1 MNEKQ
6 VQIIAKDT
14 IRFMG
19 DNVYPRIKQINNQW
33 YLVLTKV
40 SDNIIKTVYQLNE
53 KTLLFD
59 YLGFQYDDLLDK
71 TYPNGVDFDTFND
84 VLWQVMETKDF

>member
-6 VQIIAKDT
+6 VKILVKET

-19 DNVYPRIKQINNQW
+19 DNVYPRIKQIDNQW

-40 SDNIIKTVYQLNE
+40 SDNIMKTVYLLNE
-53 KTLLFD
+53 KTLQFD
-59 YLGFQYDDLLDK
+59 YLGFQCDDSLSR
-71 TYPNGVDFDTFND
+71 TYPNGVDFDTFNN
-84 VLWQVMETKDF
+84 VLWQTMETKDF

>member
-6 VQIIAKDT
+6 VQKFVKET

-19 DNVYPRIKQINNQW
+19 NNIYPRIKQINNQW

-40 SDNIIKTVYQLNE
+40 SDNITKTVYRLNE

-59 YLGFQYDDLLDK
+59 YLGFQYDDLLEK
-71 TYPNGVDFDTFND
+71 TFPNGVDFDTFNN

>member
-1 MNEKQ
+1 MDEKQ
-6 VQIIAKDT
+6 VKILVKKT

-19 DNVYPRIKQINNQW
+19 DNVYPRIRQINNQW

-40 SDNIIKTVYQLNE
+40 NDNIMKTVYRLNE

-59 YLGFQYDDLLDK
+59 YLGFQCDDSLDR
-71 TYPNGVDFDTFND
+71 THPNGVDFDTFNN

>member
-6 VQIIAKDT
+6 VQVLVKEAL
-14 IRFMG
+14 RFMG
-19 DNVYPRIKQINNQW
+19 YDVYPRIKQIDNQW

-40 SDNIIKTVYQLNE
+40 GDNIMKTVYQLNE
-53 KTLLFD
+53 RTLHFD
-59 YLGFQYDDLLDK
+59 YLGFQCDDSLDR

>member
-1 MNEKQ
+1 MTEKQ
-6 VQIIAKDT
+6 VQIIVKDT

-19 DNVYPRIKQINNQW
+19 NNVYPRIKQIDDNW

-40 SDNIIKTVYQLNE
+40 GDNIMKTVYRLNE

-59 YLGFQYDDLLDK
+59 YLGFQYDDSLSK
-71 TYPNGVDFDTFND
+71 TYPNGIDFDTFNN

>member
-1 MNEKQ
+1 MTEKQ
-6 VQIIAKDT
+6 VESLVKET

-19 DNVYPRIKQINNQW
+19 NNVYPRIKQIDNQW

-40 SDNIIKTVYQLNE
+40 SDNIMKTVYRLNE

-59 YLGFQYDDLLDK
+59 YLGFQCDDALDR
-71 TYPNGVDFDTFND
+71 TYPNGVDFDTFNN

>member
-6 VQIIAKDT
+6 VKTSVKET

-19 DNVYPRIKQINNQW
+19 DDIYPRIKQIDNQW

-40 SDNIIKTVYQLNE
+40 GDNIMKTVYRLNE

-71 TYPNGVDFDTFND
+71 TYPNGVDFDTFNN

>member
-1 MNEKQ
+1 MTENQ
-6 VQIIAKDT
+6 VQALVKET

-19 DNVYPRIKQINNQW
+19 DNVYPRIKQIDNQW

-40 SDNIIKTVYQLNE
+40 SDNIMKTVYRLN
-53 KTLLFD
+53 KRTLLFD
-59 YLGFQYDDLLDK
+59 YLGFQYDDLLDR
-71 TYPNGVDFDTFND
+71 TYPNGIDFDTFNN

>member
-1 MNEKQ
+1 MTEKQ
-6 VQIIAKDT
+6 VKTFVKET

-19 DNVYPRIKQINNQW
+19 NDIYPRIKQINNQW

-40 SDNIIKTVYQLNE
+40 SDNIMKTVYRLNE

-59 YLGFQYDDLLDK
+59 YLGFQYDDLLDR
-71 TYPNGVDFDTFND
+71 TYPNGIDFDTFNN

>member
-1 MNEKQ
+1 MTEKQ
-6 VQIIAKDT
+6 VQALVKET

-19 DNVYPRIKQINNQW
+19 DDIYPRIKQIDNQW

-40 SDNIIKTVYQLNE
+40 GDNIMKTVYRLNE

-59 YLGFQYDDLLDK
+59 YLGFQYDDSLNK
-71 TYPNGVDFDTFND
+71 TYPNGIDFDTFNN

>member
-1 MNEKQ
+1 MTEKQ
-6 VQIIAKDT
+6 VQVLVKET

-19 DNVYPRIKQINNQW
+19 NNVYPRIKQIGNQW

-40 SDNIIKTVYQLNE
+40 GDNIMKTVYRLNE

-59 YLGFQYDDLLDK
+59 YLGFQCDDTLSR
-71 TYPNGVDFDTFND
+71 TYPNGVDFDTFNN

>member
-1 MNEKQ
+1 MTENQ
-6 VQIIAKDT
+6 VQALVKET

-19 DNVYPRIKQINNQW
+19 DNVYPRIKQIDNQW

-40 SDNIIKTVYQLNE
+40 SDNIMKTVYRLNE
-53 KTLLFD
+53 RTLLFD
-59 YLGFQYDDLLDK
+59 YLGFQYDDLLDR
-71 TYPNGVDFDTFND
+71 TYPNGIDFDTFNN

>member
-6 VQIIAKDT
+6 VQHLVKET

-19 DNVYPRIKQINNQW
+19 NNVYPRIKQIDNQW
-33 YLVLTKV
+33 YLVLIKV
-40 SDNIIKTVYQLNE
+40 SDNIMKTAYRLNE
-53 KTLLFD
+53 KTLQFD
-59 YLGFQYDDLLDK
+59 YLGFQYDDLLSR
-71 TYPNGVDFDTFND
+71 TYPNGIDFDTFNN

>member
-6 VQIIAKDT
+6 VKTFVKDT

-40 SDNIIKTVYQLNE
+40 GDNIMK
-53 KTLLFD
+53 
-59 YLGFQYDDLLDK
+59 
-71 TYPNGVDFDTFND
+71 
-84 VLWQVMETKDF
+84 

>member
-6 VQIIAKDT
+6 VQHLVKET

-19 DNVYPRIKQINNQW
+19 NDVYPRIKQIDNQW

-40 SDNIIKTVYQLNE
+40 SDNVMKTVYRLNE
-53 KTLLFD
+53 KTLQFD
-59 YLGFQYDDLLDK
+59 YLGFQYDDSLSR
-71 TYPNGVDFDTFND
+71 TYPNDIDFNTFNN

>member
-1 MNEKQ
+1 MTEKQ
-6 VQIIAKDT
+6 VKTLVKET

-19 DNVYPRIKQINNQW
+19 DNVYPRIKQIDNQW

-40 SDNIIKTVYQLNE
+40 GDNIMKTVYRLNE
-53 KTLLFD
+53 KALLFD
-59 YLGFQYDDLLDK
+59 YLGFQYDNLLDK
-71 TYPNGVDFDTFND
+71 TYPNGVDFDTFNN

>member
-6 VQIIAKDT
+6 VQIIVKDT

-19 DNVYPRIKQINNQW
+19 DNVYPRIKQIDNQW

-40 SDNIIKTVYQLNE
+40 SDNIMKTVYRLNE

-71 TYPNGVDFDTFND
+71 TYPNGIDFNTFNN

>member
-6 VQIIAKDT
+6 VQELVKET
-14 IRFMG
+14 IRFMS
-19 DNVYPRIKQINNQW
+19 NNTYPRIKQINNQW

-40 SDNIIKTVYQLNE
+40 SDNVMKTVYRLNE
-53 KTLLFD
+53 KTLQFD
-59 YLGFQYDDLLDK
+59 YLGFQYDDSLSR
-71 TYPNGVDFDTFND
+71 TYPNGIDFNTFNN

>member
-1 MNEKQ
+1 MTEKQ
-6 VQIIAKDT
+6 VQEFVKET

-19 DNVYPRIKQINNQW
+19 EDVYPRIKQIDNQW

-40 SDNIIKTVYQLNE
+40 DGNIMKTVYQLNE

-59 YLGFQYDDLLDK
+59 YLGFQYDDSLSK
-71 TYPNGVDFDTFND
+71 TYPNGIDFDTFNN

>member
-6 VQIIAKDT
+6 VKTFVKET

-19 DNVYPRIKQINNQW
+19 DNVYPRIKQIDNQW

-40 SDNIIKTVYQLNE
+40 GDNIMKTVYQLNE
-53 KTLLFD
+53 KTLLFK
-59 YLGFQYDDLLDK
+59 YLGFQYDDALDK
-71 TYPNGVDFDTFND
+71 TYPNGVDFNTFND
-84 VLWQVMETKDF
+84 ILWQVMETKDF

>member
-1 MNEKQ
+1 MTEKQ
-6 VQIIAKDT
+6 VKTFVKDT

-19 DNVYPRIKQINNQW
+19 NNVYPRIKQIDDNW

-40 SDNIIKTVYQLNE
+40 SDNIMKTVYQLN
-53 KTLLFD
+53 KNTMLFD

-71 TYPNGVDFDTFND
+71 TYPNGIDFDTFNN

>member
-6 VQIIAKDT
+6 VQHLVKET

-19 DNVYPRIKQINNQW
+19 NDVHPRIKQINSSW

-40 SDNIIKTVYQLNE
+40 SDNIIKAVYRLNE
-53 KTLLFD
+53 NTMFFVC
-59 YLGFQYDDLLDK
+59 LGFQYDDALDR
-71 TYPNGVDFDTFND
+71 TYLNRIAFDKFND
-84 VLWQVMETKDF
+84 ILWQVMETKDF

>member
-6 VQIIAKDT
+6 VQIIVKDT

-19 DNVYPRIKQINNQW
+19 DNVYPRVKQINDDW

-40 SDNIIKTVYQLNE
+40 GDNITKTVYRLNE
-53 KTLLFD
+53 NPLQFD
-59 YLGFQYDDLLDK
+59 YLGFQYDDSLSK
-71 TYPNGVDFDTFND
+71 TYPNGIDFNTFND
-84 VLWQVMETKDF
+84 ILWRVMETKDF

>member
-6 VQIIAKDT
+6 VQIIVKDI

-19 DNVYPRIKQINNQW
+19 DNVYPRIKQIDNQW

-40 SDNIIKTVYQLNE
+40 GDNIMKTVYRLNE
-53 KTLLFD
+53 KTSQFD
-59 YLGFQYDDLLDK
+59 YLGFQYADSLSR
-71 TYPNGVDFDTFND
+71 TYPNGIDFDAFNNI
-84 VLWQVMETKDF
+84 LWQVMETKDF

>member
-6 VQIIAKDT
+6 VQIIVKDT

-19 DNVYPRIKQINNQW
+19 DDIYPRIKQIDNQW

-40 SDNIIKTVYQLNE
+40 GDNIMKTVYRLNE

-71 TYPNGVDFDTFND
+71 TYPNGVDFDTFNN

>member
-6 VQIIAKDT
+6 VQCLVKET

-19 DNVYPRIKQINNQW
+19 DNVYPRIRQIGDEW

-40 SDNIIKTVYQLNE
+40 SDNITKTVYRLNE
-53 KTLLFD
+53 TTMQFD
-59 YLGFQYDDLLDK
+59 YLGFQYDDALDK
-71 TYPNGVDFDTFND
+71 TYSNGIDFDTFND
-84 VLWQVMETKDF
+84 ILWQVMETKDF

>member
-6 VQIIAKDT
+6 VQELVKER

-19 DNVYPRIKQINNQW
+19 KDIYPRIKQIDNQW

-40 SDNIIKTVYQLNE
+40 SDNIMKTVYWLNE
-53 KTLLFD
+53 PISLFVC
-59 YLGFQYDDLLDK
+59 LGFQYDDSLDK
-71 TYPNGVDFDTFND
+71 TYPNGIDFDTFNN

>member
-1 MNEKQ
+1 MTEKQ
-6 VQIIAKDT
+6 VQALVKET

-19 DNVYPRIKQINNQW
+19 DDIYPRIKQIDNQW

-40 SDNIIKTVYQLNE
+40 GDNIMKTVYRLNE

>member
-6 VQIIAKDT
+6 VQLLVKET

-19 DNVYPRIKQINNQW
+19 NNVYPRIKQIDNQW

-40 SDNIIKTVYQLNE
+40 DDNIMKTVYRLNE

-59 YLGFQYDDLLDK
+59 YLGFQCDDTLSR
-71 TYPNGVDFDTFND
+71 TYPNGVDFDTFNN

>member
-6 VQIIAKDT
+6 VQIIVKET

-19 DNVYPRIKQINNQW
+19 DNVYPRIKQIDNQW

-40 SDNIIKTVYQLNE
+40 SDNIMKTVYRLNE

-59 YLGFQYDDLLDK
+59 YLGFQCDNSLSK
-71 TYPNGVDFDTFND
+71 TYPNGIDFDTFNN
-84 VLWQVMETKDF
+84 VLWQVMEAKDF

>member
-6 VQIIAKDT
+6 MKILVKDT

-19 DNVYPRIKQINNQW
+19 NNVYPRIKQIDNQW

-40 SDNIIKTVYQLNE
+40 SDNIMKTVYRLNE
-53 KTLLFD
+53 RTLLFD
-59 YLGFQYDDLLDK
+59 CLGFQYDDLLDK
-71 TYPNGVDFDTFND
+71 TYPNGVDFDTFNN

>member
-6 VQIIAKDT
+6 VQHLVKET

-19 DNVYPRIKQINNQW
+19 NDVYPRIKQIDNQW

-40 SDNIIKTVYQLNE
+40 SDNVMKTVYRLNE
-53 KTLLFD
+53 KTLQFD
-59 YLGFQYDDLLDK
+59 YLGFQYDDLLSI
-71 TYPNGVDFDTFND
+71 TYHNGIDFDTFNN